1 MDCARV
7 DEELV
12 GFQLAALDGATRAA
26 VEAHLTGCV
35 RCVSSFLALKRAID
49 AGEGA
54 MGPSEIMRQRIRR
67 EAEKALKPEPA
78 TGNRDLGTGNREQGT
93 GNRKPE
99 TGNGRRARWAI
110 VATAAAAMIAAPIV
124 WLAMRGPVA
133 TTTKTA
139 GGAIESNESGAVPV
153 STDKT
158 IDTARTTPENLA
170 FL

>member
-1 MDCARV
+1 VDCARV

-54 MGPSEIMRQRIRR
+54 FGPSEIMRQRIRR
-67 EAEKALKPEPA
+67 EAEKELSGPEQATGNRQPA
-78 TGNRDLGTGNREQGT
+78 TGND
-93 GNRKPE
+93 RKPP
-99 TGNGRRARWAI
+99 RRARWAI
-110 VATAAAAMIAAPIV
+110 VATAAAAMIAAPLV
-124 WLAMRGPVA
+124 YRAMRGPA
-133 TTTKTA
+133 TPTATTA
-139 GGAIESNESGAVPV
+139 GGAIQSNESGAVPV

-158 IDTARTTPENLA
+158 VDTARTTPENLA

>member
-26 VEAHLTGCV
+26 VETHLTGCA
-35 RCVSSFLALKRAID
+35 RCVSSYLALKRAID

-54 MGPSEIMRQRIRR
+54 WAPSEIMRQRIRR
-67 EAEKALKPEPA
+67 EAEKELKGEQATGNRQPA
-78 TGNRDLGTGNREQGT
+78 TGNDRR
-93 GNRKPE
+93 P
-99 TGNGRRARWAI
+99 RRARWAI
-110 VATAAAAMIAAPIV
+110 VATAAAAMIAAPV
-124 WLAMRGPVA
+124 VYLAMRGPAV
-133 TTTKTA
+133 TTTA
-139 GGAIESNESGAVPV
+139 GGGIESNESGAVPV

-158 IDTARTTPENLA
+158 VDTARMTPENLA